1 MKLPDSRGWVM
12 IGLFAL
18 VFFLFAGI
26 MLEPSL
32 KDNQLFSNLAVA
44 VISGSFCGG
53 AVAFYY
59 NTAKG
64 SEAKDATI
72 ATMSQAIS
80 PQSDAPISLKE

>member
-1 MKLPDSRGWVM
+1 MKIPDARGWVM
-12 IGLFAL
+12 IGMFAL
-18 VFFLFAGI
+18 VFFLFTGI

-64 SEAKDATI
+64 SETKDQTI
-72 ATMSQAIS
+72 ADLSKAQGPS
-80 PQSDAPISLKE
+80 NG